1 MEENKKINQLNG
13 YIKEI
18 LSNTFEKVGINLF
31 NDKIKMVLE
40 NYKKLLF
47 DYSFKNMEEL
57 PEFQEALNIIL
68 KIQRFGIS
76 GLEEE
81 TKFINELFPKMEI
94 AKKIED
100 NIINKYFKK
109 ENLTK
114 EQIQNL
120 DKLLVFYIKNR
131 VYSHRLIKV
140 AIEFIEKNGF
150 EFEKFKFVQ
159 EFMDNFTELYASI
172 TPTEQSR
179 PYFEIMYKII
189 DKLTKQPNFD
199 LFNNK
204 MILDLLQIQERLP
217 VQDREN
223 ISNIILENLKLHETN
238 PEQTKE
244 EIKKMIEENNQCSIE
259 EKNNL
264 LLRNIQT
271 LKLTSNYIMPQE
283 VINYFLRQA
292 LNSEQYIVEN
302 KERYQIVF
310 ESILQD
316 IAKNDV
322 KECCTLFREDYSQK
336 DLKGS
341 AIQKSY
347 VTILA
352 EESVS
357 SMLESKDISLLE
369 IIYHE
374 NTHHRQNLDF
384 KQKEK
389 IEGNPLR
396 KKQFKE
402 EIIRKYNPE
411 YYTANYYMMYNEIE
425 ARRNGKVK
433 LLELL
438 NSLNLTDYNN
448 QRQNLQEEI
457 KIEDENYK
465 LAGYKRKSINS
476 DEKINVEKYFNELAQ
491 KYPEIQKNYSFLID
505 RDYSDFSN
513 R

>member
-100 NIINKYFKK
+100 NIKNKYFKK

-244 EIKKMIEENNQCSIE
+244 EIKK
-259 EKNNL
+259 
-264 LLRNIQT
+264 
-271 LKLTSNYIMPQE
+271 
-283 VINYFLRQA
+283 
-292 LNSEQYIVEN
+292 
-302 KERYQIVF
+302 
-310 ESILQD
+310 
-316 IAKNDV
+316 
-322 KECCTLFREDYSQK
+322 
-336 DLKGS
+336 
-341 AIQKSY
+341 
-347 VTILA
+347 
-352 EESVS
+352 
-357 SMLESKDISLLE
+357 
-369 IIYHE
+369 
-374 NTHHRQNLDF
+374 
-384 KQKEK
+384 
-389 IEGNPLR
+389 
-396 KKQFKE
+396 
-402 EIIRKYNPE
+402 
-411 YYTANYYMMYNEIE
+411 
-425 ARRNGKVK
+425 
-433 LLELL
+433 
-438 NSLNLTDYNN
+438 
-448 QRQNLQEEI
+448 
-457 KIEDENYK
+457 
-465 LAGYKRKSINS
+465 
-476 DEKINVEKYFNELAQ
+476 
-491 KYPEIQKNYSFLID
+491 
-505 RDYSDFSN
+505 
-513 R
+513 

>member
-1 MEENKKINQLNG
+1 
-13 YIKEI
+13 
-18 LSNTFEKVGINLF
+18 
-31 NDKIKMVLE
+31 
-40 NYKKLLF
+40 
-47 DYSFKNMEEL
+47 
-57 PEFQEALNIIL
+57 
-68 KIQRFGIS
+68 
-76 GLEEE
+76 
-81 TKFINELFPKMEI
+81 
-94 AKKIED
+94 
-100 NIINKYFKK
+100 
-109 ENLTK
+109 
-114 EQIQNL
+114 
-120 DKLLVFYIKNR
+120 
-131 VYSHRLIKV
+131 
-140 AIEFIEKNGF
+140 
-150 EFEKFKFVQ
+150 
-159 EFMDNFTELYASI
+159 
-172 TPTEQSR
+172 
-179 PYFEIMYKII
+179 
-189 DKLTKQPNFD
+189 
-199 LFNNK
+199 
-204 MILDLLQIQERLP
+204 
-217 VQDREN
+217 
-223 ISNIILENLKLHETN
+223 
-238 PEQTKE
+238 
-244 EIKKMIEENNQCSIE
+244 MIEENNQCSIE

-341 AIQKSY
+341 AIPKSY

-389 IEGNPLR
+389 IEENPLR

-465 LAGYKRKSINS
+465 LAEYKRKSINS

>member
-1 MEENKKINQLNG
+1 
-13 YIKEI
+13 
-18 LSNTFEKVGINLF
+18 
-31 NDKIKMVLE
+31 
-40 NYKKLLF
+40 
-47 DYSFKNMEEL
+47 
-57 PEFQEALNIIL
+57 
-68 KIQRFGIS
+68 
-76 GLEEE
+76 
-81 TKFINELFPKMEI
+81 
-94 AKKIED
+94 
-100 NIINKYFKK
+100 
-109 ENLTK
+109 
-114 EQIQNL
+114 
-120 DKLLVFYIKNR
+120 
-131 VYSHRLIKV
+131 
-140 AIEFIEKNGF
+140 
-150 EFEKFKFVQ
+150 
-159 EFMDNFTELYASI
+159 
-172 TPTEQSR
+172 
-179 PYFEIMYKII
+179 
-189 DKLTKQPNFD
+189 
-199 LFNNK
+199 
-204 MILDLLQIQERLP
+204 
-217 VQDREN
+217 
-223 ISNIILENLKLHETN
+223 
-238 PEQTKE
+238 
-244 EIKKMIEENNQCSIE
+244 MIEENNQCSIE

>member
-40 NYKKLLF
+40 NYKKSLF

-109 ENLTK
+109 ENLTQ

-310 ESILQD
+310 
-316 IAKNDV
+316 
-322 KECCTLFREDYSQK
+322 
-336 DLKGS
+336 
-341 AIQKSY
+341 
-347 VTILA
+347 
-352 EESVS
+352 
-357 SMLESKDISLLE
+357 
-369 IIYHE
+369 
-374 NTHHRQNLDF
+374 
-384 KQKEK
+384 
-389 IEGNPLR
+389 
-396 KKQFKE
+396 
-402 EIIRKYNPE
+402 
-411 YYTANYYMMYNEIE
+411 
-425 ARRNGKVK
+425 
-433 LLELL
+433 
-438 NSLNLTDYNN
+438 
-448 QRQNLQEEI
+448 
-457 KIEDENYK
+457 
-465 LAGYKRKSINS
+465 
-476 DEKINVEKYFNELAQ
+476 
-491 KYPEIQKNYSFLID
+491 
-505 RDYSDFSN
+505 
-513 R
+513 